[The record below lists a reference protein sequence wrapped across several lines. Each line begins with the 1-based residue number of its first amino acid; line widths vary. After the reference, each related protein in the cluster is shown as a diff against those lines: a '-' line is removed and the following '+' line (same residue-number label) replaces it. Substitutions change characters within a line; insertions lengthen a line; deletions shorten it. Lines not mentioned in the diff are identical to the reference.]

1 MAWVGSSL
9 RGHFGFPLDDSWIH
23 QTIGRNFASYHSVGF
38 VPHQGSA
45 GSTSL
50 LWTVIVSLNYSFVPK
65 LAPVLF
71 SVGVNG
77 LCLAGI
83 GLMLLHLALRDGM
96 HPAVAIFWA
105 AAPAAD
111 GNFVWLAFIGME
123 HLVFL
128 FLSLA
133 SVVLWLEHFPCG
145 CSPTPQPSWAFSVK
159 KTPLHNCPGN
169 PSNRGN
175 VLETSPGHSRR
186 SLTTAILAGL
196 CMGLLCMTRPE
207 GIVFPMLLFLFFK
220 LTSRTRRETGI
231 AAVITF
237 ALAAVP
243 FTVNRIT
250 SGSLLP
256 GTLSGR
262 RWLYF
267 AGNSPGIQFRKLLL
281 QQWITRPIRAVL
293 VFDGSSSGTMAKISV
308 LAIVFCI
315 LSLCAVGLYS
325 LASKRRISTVVIC
338 IWGVVHSLVYVVILP
353 ASGHGGR
360 YQTFLLLLLLPLT
373 GLGLYR
379 SLRFISVPRNAS
391 YAIAVLLIVV
401 FALRSLTL
409 WRTVLADGID
419 HINTSHGAMAEWL
432 IANHVT
438 APLAVFD
445 IGRIGYL
452 RGGPIVD
459 LGGLTDSD
467 YIASLYG
474 DRVPQY
480 LRDRS
485 IGLIVLPEDDQQSVI
500 GNWLNLVGNPDV
512 ALQLVHEAC
521 TAEPIWSV
529 GWIETRHAARCQGL
543 FRMHFVSAPFH

>member
-1 MAWVGSSL
+1 MVWVGSSL

-23 QTIGRNFASYHSVGF
+23 QTIGRNFAWYHSVGF
-38 VPHQGSA
+38 VPHQNSA

-50 LWTVIVSLNYSFVPK
+50 LWTVIVSLNYAFVPK

-71 SVGVNG
+71 SAGMNG

-96 HPAVAIFWA
+96 RPAVAIFWA

-123 HLVFL
+123 HLVFV
-128 FLSLA
+128 FLSIA
-133 SVVLWLEHFPCG
+133 SVVFWLETGPVHP
-145 CSPTPQPSWAFSVK
+145 
-159 KTPLHNCPGN
+159 
-169 PSNRGN
+169 
-175 VLETSPGHSRR
+175 RR
-186 SLTTAILAGL
+186 SLAMATLAGL
-196 CMGLLCMTRPE
+196 CLGLLCMTRPE
-207 GIVFPMLLFLFFK
+207 GIVLPILLFLFLK

-231 AAVITF
+231 AAVVTF

-243 FTVNRIT
+243 FAVNRIT

-256 GTLSGR
+256 GTFSGR
-262 RWLYF
+262 RWLYL
-267 AGNSPGIQFRKLLL
+267 AGNSPGIFFRKLLL
-281 QQWITRPIRAVL
+281 QQWITRPIRTVL

-308 LAIVFCI
+308 LTIVFCI
-315 LSLCAVGLYS
+315 LSLCAIGLYS
-325 LASKRRISTVVIC
+325 LASRRRIATVVIC
-338 IWGVVHSLVYVVILP
+338 IWGVVHSLLYFVILP

-360 YQTFLLLLLLPLT
+360 YQTFLLLLLVPLT

-379 SLRFISVPRNAS
+379 SLRFISVPQSAS
-391 YAIAVLLIVV
+391 YAIAVLLLVV
-401 FALRSLTL
+401 FAFRSLTL
-409 WRTVLADGID
+409 WHTVLADGID

-438 APLAVFD
+438 APIAVFD

-452 RGGPIVD
+452 RGGPMVD
-459 LGGLTDSD
+459 LGGLTDSG

-485 IGLIVLPEDDQQSVI
+485 IGLVVLPEDDQQSVI

-521 TAEPIWSV
+521 TAEPVWSV

-543 FRMHFVSAPFH
+543 FRIQIANAAVHE

>member
-1 MAWVGSSL
+1 MVWVGSSL

-23 QTIGRNFASYHSVGF
+23 QTIGRNFAWYHSVGF

-50 LWTVIVSLNYSFVPK
+50 LWTVIVSLNYSFIPK

-71 SVGVNG
+71 SLGING
-77 LCLAGI
+77 LCLVGI

-133 SVVLWLEHFPCG
+133 SVVLWLE
-145 CSPTPQPSWAFSVK
+145 
-159 KTPLHNCPGN
+159 
-169 PSNRGN
+169 
-175 VLETSPGHSRR
+175 TSPGHSCR
-186 SLTTAILAGL
+186 SLTTATLAGL

-293 VFDGSSSGTMAKISV
+293 VFDGSSAGTMAKISV
-308 LAIVFCI
+308 LTIVFCI
-315 LSLCAVGLYS
+315 LSLCVIGLYS
-325 LASKRRISTVVIC
+325 LASRRRISTVVIC
-338 IWGVVHSLVYVVILP
+338 IWGVVHSLLYVVILP

-391 YAIAVLLIVV
+391 YAIAVLLIVM

-409 WRTVLADGID
+409 WHTVLADGID

-438 APLAVFD
+438 APIAVFD

-459 LGGLTDSD
+459 LGGLTDSG

-521 TAEPIWSV
+521 TPEPIWSV

-543 FRMHFVSAPFH
+543 FRMHFVSAALH